1 MDAEQF
7 LRRMSASQ
15 DRFEQVLVTVKPEL
29 RDFAPM
35 AGYRTIGQQ
44 LAHLLASRHNIM
56 TGLRSGDFPWSDG
69 EAAMGAL
76 AHADLASALRRLYSD
91 IRDTVVAAPPEWFEE
106 RPDRY
111 ALTREEWLWELL
123 EHENYHLGQ
132 LNLSLRLAGGEPAAI
147 FG

>member
-15 DRFEQVLVTVKPEL
+15 DRFEQVLVTVRPEL
-29 RDFAPM
+29 RDFSPA

-56 TGLRSGDFPWSDG
+56 TGLRSGEFPWNDG
-69 EAAMGAL
+69 EAAMNAL
-76 AHADLASALRRLYSD
+76 FAAELPSALRRLYGE
-91 IRDTVVAAPPEWFEE
+91 IRDTVASATPEWFED

-132 LNLSLRLAGGEPAAI
+132 LNLSIRLAGGEPAAV